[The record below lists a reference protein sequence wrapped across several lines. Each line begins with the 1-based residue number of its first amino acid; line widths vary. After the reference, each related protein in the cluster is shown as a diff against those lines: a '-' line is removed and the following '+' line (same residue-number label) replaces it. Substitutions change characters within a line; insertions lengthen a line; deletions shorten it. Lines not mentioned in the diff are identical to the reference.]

1 MTSPLRNRL
10 LAALL
15 VLVSAPA
22 AIGDDWPN
30 WRGPQRTG
38 ISAEAGWLDAW
49 PAGGPPLLW
58 KGEVGTGFSSMA
70 VAGGRVFTIGNA
82 NDTDTVFCFDAEKGG
97 VLWKHAYSSEL
108 GDKYFEGGPTSTP
121 TVDGDRVFTIGRW
134 GELFC
139 FEAATGRVLW
149 SVNLQKGA
157 GFPVPSWGFG
167 GSPLVLENLLVLNV
181 GDAGAALEK
190 SSGKIIWKSAS
201 LECGYSTPLPLR
213 RGDETLLLLGSA
225 KSYLAVEAK
234 TGREAWRVKWITQYG
249 VNAADPVVDGDS
261 IFVSTGYG
269 KGGALLRLGKSEPEI
284 AWQGKV
290 LRTQMNPAVL
300 IGGHLYGVDGDTT
313 EKTALKCVEFAT
325 GKEKWAR
332 PLAGAGAVAAA
343 DGRLIVLG
351 GTGELMVAPASPG
364 SFAPTARAN
373 VLTGKC
379 WTVPVLANGRIYCR
393 SADGQV
399 VCVDVRKK

>member
-1 MTSPLRNRL
+1 
-10 LAALL
+10 
-15 VLVSAPA
+15 
-22 AIGDDWPN
+22 
-30 WRGPQRTG
+30 
-38 ISAEAGWLDAW
+38 
-49 PAGGPPLLW
+49 
-58 KGEVGTGFSSMA
+58 MA
-70 VAGGRVFTIGNA
+70 VAGGRVFTIGSA

-97 VLWKHAYSSEL
+97 VLWKHAYPSDL

-121 TVDGDRVFTIGRW
+121 AVDGDRVFTIGRW
-134 GELFC
+134 GNLFC
-139 FEAATGRVLW
+139 FETATGKIVW
-149 SVNLQKGA
+149 SVNLQKDA

-167 GSPLVLENLLVLNV
+167 GSPLVHENLLVLNV
-181 GDAGAALEK
+181 GDAGVALEK
-190 SSGKIIWKSAS
+190 STGKVVWKSAP

-225 KSYLAVEAK
+225 KSYLAVNAK

-261 IFVSTGYG
+261 VFVSTGYG
-269 KGGALLRLGKSEPEI
+269 KGGALLRLGSSEPAI
-284 AWQGKV
+284 AWQSKV

-300 IGGHLYGVDGDTT
+300 IGGFLYGVDGDTT
-313 EKTALKCVEFAT
+313 EKTALKCVELST

-351 GTGELMVAPASPG
+351 GTGELMVAPASPEA
-364 SFAPTARAN
+364 FTPTARAN
-373 VLTGKC
+373 VLTSKC
-379 WTVPVLANGRIYCR
+379 WSVPVLANGRIYCR
-393 SADGQV
+393 GADGQV